1 MKNVGWRTS
10 IMKYTIFYRKSL
22 VLLVASIALLTA
34 PTGFVAGSVA
44 EAAGAG
50 HEYSDEPAT
59 RPWNGTW
66 SGVTTINGNCA
77 NGGLL
82 GVDSGTGQAE
92 HMGSS
97 THLSAYCLDPVT
109 LTGSG
114 IGVETAANGDELY
127 FRLTLR
133 ITVTS
138 AGGGIWMEAETV
150 IGGTGRFAGATGRS
164 TSSGTFTFTSPT
176 TTVWEGT
183 HMGTLTY

>member
-1 MKNVGWRTS
+1 
-10 IMKYTIFYRKSL
+10 MKYRIFYRKSL
-22 VLLVASIALLTA
+22 VLLVASVAFIALLTA
-34 PTGFVAGSVA
+34 PAGFVAGSVSEAA
-44 EAAGAG
+44 EAG
-50 HEYSDEPAT
+50 HGYSDEPVT

-66 SGVTTINGNCA
+66 SGVTTIIASCE

-97 THLSAYCLDPVT
+97 THLSTYCLDPVT

-127 FRLTLR
+127 FRLTLQ

-138 AGGGIWMEAETV
+138 ASGGIWMEAETV
-150 IGGTGRFAGATGRS
+150 MGGTGRFSGATGSS

-183 HMGTLTY
+183 HTGTLTY